1 MKFFKPVIAAFWAA
15 FFIASAHA
23 QNAGTV
29 TNHAFVLGKG
39 PGVTGYTSLLCGS
52 AQLAVGQSAADPI
65 CKTITGDWTLSAAG
79 AATLATV
86 NSNVGSFGSATNCT
100 AITVN
105 AKGLIT
111 AASATTCTPAVGS
124 ITGLGTGIATWL
136 ATPSS
141 ANLRAALTDETGTGL
156 AYFQGGALG
165 TPSSGTLTNATGL
178 PVSGLAAQGAYT
190 FVGNNSGSS
199 ASPTAVDIAALTT
212 KASPGVGDYVM
223 LSDQAASGAW
233 KKATVSSLGGGGS
246 GVSSLNAETGALVQ
260 WPSPQG
266 RLTLTS
272 NTPVMAA
279 SVTAA
284 TTIYYTA
291 SAAGKNVPIYNGTN
305 VVVRQLCA
313 VGTVG
318 ACELS
323 VALGS
328 NWAASSNYDWFVGL
342 DSGTLR
348 LCSGPDWSAGAVA
361 GSNTVGA
368 SVRGTGAGSTELE
381 KVDGLPTNKNS
392 MACRYNN
399 TTTFTCAAHQCT
411 HVGTSRTGSAGQV
424 SFTYGTSGT
433 AGTFNLWNAFNQE
446 YLCSTSNDPASS
458 GIYTYASNTVR
469 QADASTVNQFN
480 FVTGAAGSSLD
491 AIYYVTPRSS
501 TLGAQYNFGIALNS
515 TNTIDAGSNQLFP
528 GTTNFNMSVTVS
540 DVFKGVLGANFI
552 SANEQGDGTNTIT
565 VITIGNSHLQRLK
578 VCGFW

>member
-1 MKFFKPVIAAFWAA
+1 MKYLHRLVAVASAAI
-15 FFIASAHA
+15 FIASAHA

-39 PGVTGYTSLLCGS
+39 AGTTGYTSLLCGS

-65 CKTITGDWTLSAAG
+65 CKTITGDVTLSAAG
-79 AATLATV
+79 AVTLATV

-111 AASATTCTPAVGS
+111 AASATTCTPAIGS
-124 ITGLGTGIATWL
+124 VTGLGTGVATWL

-165 TPSSGTLTNATGL
+165 TPSSATLTNATGL
-178 PVSGLAAQGAYT
+178 PPAGLTTQGAYT
-190 FVGNNSGSS
+190 FLGNNTGSA
-199 ASPTAVDIAALTT
+199 ASPTAVDMAALTT

-233 KKATVSSLGGGGS
+233 KKATVASLGGGGS
-246 GVSSLNAETGALVQ
+246 GVSSLNTETGAMVQ

-272 NTPVMAA
+272 NTPVMAT

-284 TTIYYTA
+284 TTVYYT
-291 SAAGKNVPIYNGTN
+291 STAAGKSVPIYNGSA

-313 VGTVG
+313 AGTAG

-323 VALGS
+323 AALGS

-368 SVRGTGAGSTELE
+368 STRGTGAGSTDLE
-381 KVDGLPTNKNS
+381 NLDGLLTNKNS
-392 MACRYNN
+392 MTCRYNN
-399 TTTFTCAAHQCT
+399 TTTFTCAVHQCT
-411 HVGTSRTGSAGQV
+411 YVGSSRTGSAGQV
-424 SFTYGTSGT
+424 SFTYGSQGT
-433 AGTFNLWNAFNQE
+433 AGTFYLWNAYNQAQI
-446 YLCSTSNDPASS
+446 CSASS
-458 GIYTYASNTVR
+458 DSTASWVYGVATPR
-469 QADASTVNQFN
+469 QANNSSVNQFN
-480 FVTGAAGSSLD
+480 FMSGLASGSVDASQTILARPASASGALA
-491 AIYYVTPRSS
+491 YV
-501 TLGAQYNFGIALNS
+501 GIALNS
-515 TNTIDAGSNQLFP
+515 TSTVDKQVQLINP
-528 GTTNFNMSVTVS
+528 TVS
-540 DVFKGVLGANFI
+540 LFNASINANITYGGRLGANFI
-552 SANEQGDGTNTIT
+552 AAIEYGDGVNGTTYFAQNFMTLRACM
-565 VITIGNSHLQRLK
+565 GM
-578 VCGFW
+578 